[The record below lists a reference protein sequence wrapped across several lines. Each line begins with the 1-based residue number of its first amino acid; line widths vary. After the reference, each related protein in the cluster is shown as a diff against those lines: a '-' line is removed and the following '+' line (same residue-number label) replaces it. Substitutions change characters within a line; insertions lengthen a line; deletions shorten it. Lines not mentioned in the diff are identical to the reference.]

1 MGLTQRSTG
10 GSILT
15 QAWLQGQDRRLVALA
30 GQPNVGKSTIF
41 NILTGLKQHT
51 GNWSGKTVGLAY
63 GTPRFSEDYLLV
75 DLPGMYSMDPQSEE
89 EEIAVDFIRSQKCP
103 VIVMISASALERG
116 IGLALE
122 IMEEVSQVFICV
134 NLLDE
139 AEKMGLTLDL
149 AALEQEMGAPVAGV
163 SGRLGRGI
171 QAFEERLLAFLQ
183 QDTEHSQP
191 RHSFQNPEEL
201 RQRALAIGQ
210 NVVRGKRHF
219 PSEALD
225 RVITSRRWGIPLLL
239 LFLTGIFWLT
249 MEGANGPSSLLSAA
263 FHRMY
268 VWGEDLLVRWQVV
281 TPLRSLLMDG
291 IWNTLSWIVAVM
303 LPPMAIFFPLFT
315 FLEDVGYLPR
325 LAFNLDGC
333 FRHCG
338 SCGRQA
344 LPMCMG
350 FGCNAAGVVGC
361 RIIPSRRERLLAM
374 VTNSLVPCNGR
385 FPFLALCAGLL
396 GTLCFGNHTILSSLF
411 VLGAICLG
419 IGMTLLVTKLL
430 SVTILKGTSASFVL
444 ELPPYRMPRI
454 RQILVRS
461 LLDRTLFI
469 LGRAVC
475 VAIPAGILIW
485 ILAHIEI
492 GGQSLLSHCVY
503 FLDPLGQV
511 LGLDGVI
518 LMGFLLGLPANEI
531 VLPIMLMGYMGSQVL
546 TESSTVMMSQ
556 ILLSNGWTVLTLIN
570 VMILCLFHSP
580 CTTTILTI
588 YKESRSLIWT
598 ILAILIPMSIGMV
611 LCLLTHGIWI
621 LVGMG

>member
-1 MGLTQRSTG
+1 
-10 GSILT
+10 
-15 QAWLQGQDRRLVALA
+15 
-30 GQPNVGKSTIF
+30 
-41 NILTGLKQHT
+41 
-51 GNWSGKTVGLAY
+51 
-63 GTPRFSEDYLLV
+63 
-75 DLPGMYSMDPQSEE
+75 
-89 EEIAVDFIRSQKCP
+89 
-103 VIVMISASALERG
+103 
-116 IGLALE
+116 
-122 IMEEVSQVFICV
+122 
-134 NLLDE
+134 
-139 AEKMGLTLDL
+139 
-149 AALEQEMGAPVAGV
+149 
-163 SGRLGRGI
+163 
-171 QAFEERLLAFLQ
+171 
-183 QDTEHSQP
+183 
-191 RHSFQNPEEL
+191 
-201 RQRALAIGQ
+201 
-210 NVVRGKRHF
+210 
-219 PSEALD
+219 
-225 RVITSRRWGIPLLL
+225 
-239 LFLTGIFWLT
+239 
-249 MEGANGPSSLLSAA
+249 
-263 FHRMY
+263 
-268 VWGEDLLVRWQVV
+268 
-281 TPLRSLLMDG
+281 
-291 IWNTLSWIVAVM
+291 
-303 LPPMAIFFPLFT
+303 
-315 FLEDVGYLPR
+315 
-325 LAFNLDGC
+325 
-333 FRHCG
+333 
-338 SCGRQA
+338 
-344 LPMCMG
+344 MCMG

>member
-1 MGLTQRSTG
+1 
-10 GSILT
+10 
-15 QAWLQGQDRRLVALA
+15 
-30 GQPNVGKSTIF
+30 
-41 NILTGLKQHT
+41 
-51 GNWSGKTVGLAY
+51 
-63 GTPRFSEDYLLV
+63 
-75 DLPGMYSMDPQSEE
+75 
-89 EEIAVDFIRSQKCP
+89 
-103 VIVMISASALERG
+103 
-116 IGLALE
+116 
-122 IMEEVSQVFICV
+122 
-134 NLLDE
+134 
-139 AEKMGLTLDL
+139 
-149 AALEQEMGAPVAGV
+149 
-163 SGRLGRGI
+163 
-171 QAFEERLLAFLQ
+171 
-183 QDTEHSQP
+183 
-191 RHSFQNPEEL
+191 
-201 RQRALAIGQ
+201 
-210 NVVRGKRHF
+210 
-219 PSEALD
+219 
-225 RVITSRRWGIPLLL
+225 
-239 LFLTGIFWLT
+239 
-249 MEGANGPSSLLSAA
+249 
-263 FHRMY
+263 
-268 VWGEDLLVRWQVV
+268 
-281 TPLRSLLMDG
+281 
-291 IWNTLSWIVAVM
+291 
-303 LPPMAIFFPLFT
+303 
-315 FLEDVGYLPR
+315 
-325 LAFNLDGC
+325 
-333 FRHCG
+333 
-338 SCGRQA
+338 
-344 LPMCMG
+344 
-350 FGCNAAGVVGC
+350 
-361 RIIPSRRERLLAM
+361 
-374 VTNSLVPCNGR
+374 
-385 FPFLALCAGLL
+385 
-396 GTLCFGNHTILSSLF
+396 
-411 VLGAICLG
+411 
-419 IGMTLLVTKLL
+419 MTLLVTKLL